1 MPKVS
6 SPDTYKVPAFQRK
19 RSLSAKAR
27 RQAKPVTALDR
38 MKAGVPFVKKKTVRR
53 SAGQNSAGRRSV
65 SRRSSFEIERRPIS
79 RDYDSGAYGDGD
91 DSGRYLGREESSA
104 FSQPLLSDDSYGE
117 VMSRDSSDRDSRGID
132 SVSSDSG
139 LKEMR
144 TCGKVSGYLEKI
156 QVAIVD
162 VSSSIRAGD
171 RVIFESEYGLFEQ
184 TVESMQ
190 IDRQDVVTAYSG
202 DCIGMKVLAEPKKDG
217 AVYKVV

>member
-1 MPKVS
+1 M
-6 SPDTYKVPAFQRK
+6 
-19 RSLSAKAR
+19 
-27 RQAKPVTALDR
+27 TALER
-38 MKAGVPFVKKKTVRR
+38 MKAGVPFVKKRVVRR
-53 SAGQNSAGRRSV
+53 RSAGRRS
-65 SRRSSFEIERRPIS
+65 SFEMERRPIS
-79 RDYDSGAYGDGD
+79 SEYDSGYGSEYG
-91 DSGRYLGREESSA
+91 SSSREASSA

-117 VMSRDSSDRDSRGID
+117 VMSRDS
-132 SVSSDSG
+132 VSSNSG

-171 RVIFESEYGLFEQ
+171 RIIFESEHGLFEQ

-202 DCIGMKVLAEPKKDG
+202 DCIGMKVLAEPKKNG
-217 AVYKVV
+217 NVYV

>member
-6 SPDTYKVPAFQRK
+6 SPDAYKVPAFQRK

-27 RQAKPVTALDR
+27 RIAKPVTALDR
-38 MKAGVPFVKKKTVRR
+38 MKAGVPFVKKKVARR
-53 SAGQNSAGRRSV
+53 SVGRRSV
-65 SRRSSFEIERRPIS
+65 SRRSSVIEMERRPIS
-79 RDYDSGAYGDGD
+79 RDYDSEYG
-91 DSGRYLGREESSA
+91 SSSREASSA
-104 FSQPLLSDDSYGE
+104 FSQPLLSDDSYGK
-117 VMSRDSSDRDSRGID
+117 VMSRDSLDRGSASG
-132 SVSSDSG
+132 DSG

-156 QVAIVD
+156 EVAIVD
-162 VSSSIRAGD
+162 VSASIRAGD

-202 DCIGMKVLAEPKKDG
+202 DCIGMKVFAEPKKNG
-217 AVYKVV
+217 NVYKVV

>member
-6 SPDTYKVPAFQRK
+6 SPDAYKVPAFQRK

-27 RQAKPVTALDR
+27 RVAAPVTALDR
-38 MKAGVPFVKKKTVRR
+38 MKAGVPFVKKKAVRR
-53 SAGQNSAGRRSV
+53 SVSRRSV
-65 SRRSSFEIERRPIS
+65 SRRSSMIEMERRPIS
-79 RDYDSGAYGDGD
+79 GDYDGGYEPVSKSYDRDYDNGYSN
-91 DSGRYLGREESSA
+91 REASSA

-117 VMSRDSSDRDSRGID
+117 VMSRDSLDRD

-144 TCGKVSGYLEKI
+144 ICGKVSGYLEKI
-156 QVAIVD
+156 EVAIVD
-162 VSSSIRAGD
+162 VSASMRAGD
-171 RVIFESEYGLFEQ
+171 RVIFESENGLFEQ

-202 DCIGMKVLAEPKKDG
+202 DCIGMKVLAEPKKNG
-217 AVYKVV
+217 SVYKVV

>member
-38 MKAGVPFVKKKTVRR
+38 MKAGVPFVKKKAVRR
-53 SAGQNSAGRRSV
+53 SAGRRSV
-65 SRRSSFEIERRPIS
+65 SRRSSMIEMGRRPIS
-79 RDYDSGAYGDGD
+79 RDYDNGYGGEY
-91 DSGRYLGREESSA
+91 SSPSREESSA
-104 FSQPLLSDDSYGE
+104 FSQPLLSDDSCGE
-117 VMSRDSSDRDSRGID
+117 VTSR
-132 SVSSDSG
+132 DSG

-144 TCGKVSGYLEKI
+144 ICGKVSGYLEKI
-156 QVAIVD
+156 EVAIVD
-162 VSSSIRAGD
+162 VSASIRAGD
-171 RVIFESEYGLFEQ
+171 RVIFESEDGLFEQ

-202 DCIGMKVLAEPKKDG
+202 DCIGMKVLAEPKKNG
-217 AVYKVV
+217 SVYKVV